1 MTQNDMRDL
10 AATMIRQGRLFKAQ
24 GQADLGE
31 ALVRR
36 ATAIRAFAESLIE
49 PEPVL
54 VPVRVNRR

>member
-1 MTQNDMRDL
+1 
-10 AATMIRQGRLFKAQ
+10 MIRQGRLFKAQ